1 MQLMAHEDQ
10 STAESVNPKVR
21 QQILERNPLI
31 RAMTDECQAFTIPI
45 LGWHLRKNT
54 YFWVTI
60 LIFSLP
66 FLYSCVYQM
75 YSPGSPTIVYFD
87 SCRVVNTTN
96 PSYIPI
102 GHVPSFDACAD
113 CNGITSSTNAAQI
126 TAQANSQL
134 GLRFLL
140 GVGSLLVG
148 VILIT
153 MYVELG
159 RFTARSLNLL
169 SYGVYTRVPQPMQS
183 KKIISTLFV
192 CFVFLVILFVC
203 AAYTQRSQLHDVPL
217 AQLADGS
224 SYACIF
230 SYNGRSAQVVLVAT
244 FFDNNTSIAA
254 FGVSFN
260 QYTPT
265 DWFKLFAT
273 ALLLYGPA
281 IWCVYSAYLNPY
293 ACIGLDATNADGSLA
308 KIVANTLSINV
319 GLPTLDAAIKE
330 YWLAH
335 KDTLYKD
342 FDLGCFKR
350 FFRRSGSIAKSPPVE
365 YFCAQ
370 WGDDVG
376 AVVGVLEK
384 IKELEWRTTA

>member
-169 SYGVYTRVPQPMQS
+169 SYGVYTRVPQPMES

-192 CFVFLVILFVC
+192 CFVFLSSYSFARLTRRE
-203 AAYTQRSQLHDVPL
+203 ASYTMFPWRNSLMARLMRAFFHTTGGPLRLSWSQHFSITTHRLQRLGSPL
-217 AQLADGS
+217 TSTRRQTGS
-224 SYACIF
+224 SCLQRRCCYT
-230 SYNGRSAQVVLVAT
+230 GQL
-244 FFDNNTSIAA
+244 
-254 FGVSFN
+254 FGVC
-260 QYTPT
+260 TP
-265 DWFKLFAT
+265 
-273 ALLLYGPA
+273 
-281 IWCVYSAYLNPY
+281 
-293 ACIGLDATNADGSLA
+293 
-308 KIVANTLSINV
+308 
-319 GLPTLDAAIKE
+319 
-330 YWLAH
+330 
-335 KDTLYKD
+335 
-342 FDLGCFKR
+342 
-350 FFRRSGSIAKSPPVE
+350 
-365 YFCAQ
+365 
-370 WGDDVG
+370 
-376 AVVGVLEK
+376 
-384 IKELEWRTTA
+384 RT